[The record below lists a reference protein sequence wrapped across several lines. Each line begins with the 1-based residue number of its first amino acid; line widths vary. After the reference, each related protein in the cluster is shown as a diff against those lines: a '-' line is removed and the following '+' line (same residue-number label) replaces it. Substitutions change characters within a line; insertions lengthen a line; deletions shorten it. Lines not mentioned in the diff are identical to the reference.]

1 MDVTKM
7 LADLRQ
13 EREAIEEAIMT
24 LERLAR
30 GRGKRRG
37 RPPAWL
43 AEVRK
48 RGRPAGSKNKTVPAA
63 KAAATN

>member
-1 MDVTKM
+1 MDVAKM

-13 EREAIEEAIMT
+13 EREAIEEAILT

-43 AEVRK
+43 AEVKK
-48 RGRPAGSKNKTVPAA
+48 RGRPVGSKNKPNSPA
-63 KAAATN
+63 KAAAAG